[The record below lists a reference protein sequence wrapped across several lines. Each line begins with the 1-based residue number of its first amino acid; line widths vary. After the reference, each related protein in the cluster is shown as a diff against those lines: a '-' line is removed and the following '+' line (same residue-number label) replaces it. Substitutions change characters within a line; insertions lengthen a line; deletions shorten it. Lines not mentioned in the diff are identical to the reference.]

1 MGAPTL
7 CWHLENESSLDCIY
21 PFSGPIQPSVLPP
34 GNPSHHLQRQLRVL
48 GGLDFPGVVTVS
60 AATIRNFD
68 PDGEDGGAQVPIN
81 GSGPGKVLYTIT
93 QLAWSFLSCC
103 KQW

>member
-7 CWHLENESSLDCIY
+7 CWHLENESPLDCIY

-48 GGLDFPGVVTVS
+48 GGLDFLGVVTVS
-60 AATIRNFD
+60 AATTRNFD
-68 PDGEDGGAQVPIN
+68 PDGEDGG
-81 GSGPGKVLYTIT
+81 SGPH
-93 QLAWSFLSCC
+93 
-103 KQW
+103 QWLWPWEGDGHNHTAGLVIPLLP